1 MIYHG
6 LIGQTTSNGLLYFDG
21 ISLNSCQVFGYYE
34 DLDKNYKI
42 GGGIGESGR
51 VIATPRL

>member
-1 MIYHG
+1 
-6 LIGQTTSNGLLYFDG
+6 
-21 ISLNSCQVFGYYE
+21 VFGYYE

-51 VIATPRL
+51 VIATPLLAFDAVVASLNVVEL